1 MTFNEMLIKRRKEVG
16 QTQDDLADKLGVSRQ
31 SVSKWENGECMP
43 DSEKLIKLSDV
54 LDISLDELTGRTE
67 RTSAAAAQ
75 PAPAPASRISK
86 RAQTIIAAAVCLV
99 FGAACFLAGRYLFPF
114 KKGASSLGRRKRRA
128 KNRRKLLQPRRRTL
142 RFRRPHPNRRPSRA
156 DWTALQRR
164 N

>member
-54 LDISLDELTGRTE
+54 LDISLDELTGRAE
-67 RTSAAAAQ
+67 RESSAPAQ
-75 PAPAPASRISK
+75 PAPAQAPRISK
-86 RAQTIIAAAVCLV
+86 RVQALIAAAVCLA

-114 KKGASSLGRRKRRA
+114 KKGASSE
-128 KNRRKLLQPRRRTL
+128 
-142 RFRRPHPNRRPSRA
+142 
-156 DWTALQRR
+156 
-164 N
+164 